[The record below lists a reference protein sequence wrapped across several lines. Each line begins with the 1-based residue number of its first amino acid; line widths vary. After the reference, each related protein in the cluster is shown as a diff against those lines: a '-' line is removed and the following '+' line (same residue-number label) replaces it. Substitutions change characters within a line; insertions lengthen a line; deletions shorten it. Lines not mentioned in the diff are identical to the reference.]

1 MEEDLE
7 QNENNQESVIH
18 VSGMYQNW
26 FLDYASYVILERAV
40 PHIND
45 GLKPVQRRILH
56 SLKELD
62 DGRYHK
68 VANVIGHTMKYHPHG
83 DASIGDAM
91 VQVGQKELLLDMQGN
106 WGNVAT
112 GDRAAAPRYIEVRL
126 TPFALDV
133 VYNKKI
139 TNWSASY
146 DGRGKEPVTLPV
158 KFPLL
163 LTHGVEGIAVGLS
176 TKILPHNFNELIDA
190 SIKVLKGVKP
200 KIYPDFYSG
209 GSADFSN
216 YNDGLRGGKVRVRAK
231 IHQEDKH
238 TLIVSELPFSTTTT
252 SLINSILRANDKGK
266 IKVKKVEDN
275 TAEHVEI
282 AITIPAGIS
291 PDKTIDA
298 LYRFT
303 DCEVSISPL
312 SCIIED
318 DRPKFLGV
326 SEILKQSTEHT
337 LNLLKQELEVNLSEL
352 QEKWHF
358 ASLER
363 IFIKNRI
370 YHKIEELD
378 NWKEII
384 ATIHKELKPHT
395 KNLLRDVTDEDVER
409 LTEIKIKKITKFD
422 LNKAN
427 EELLKLEA
435 KIEEIKGYLANLTD
449 YAIDYFKNLKTKY
462 GKGKER
468 KTEIKTFESIDATK
482 VVVANK
488 KLYIN
493 KEEGFIGTAMRKD
506 EFVCDCSDIDDI
518 IVFKK
523 DGSMQVVKVGS
534 KVFVG
539 KGIIHCAVFKKK
551 DERTIYNMIYKDGKS
566 GTSMMKRFPVKS
578 ITRGKD
584 YGLTKSEKG
593 SKVLYFTANPNGEAE
608 TVTVHLKKLAKLKT
622 LKIDVDFAE
631 LAIKGKGS
639 GGNIVTKKA
648 VRKVELKSAGISTL
662 SARKI
667 WFDDTVQ
674 RLNVDERGEL
684 LGAFKAEDKILTI
697 QQSGEIELKSFD
709 ISNHFDEDMVLIE
722 QNNPKKP
729 VSAVYFDGNKQAYY
743 VKRFL
748 IENTMSR
755 FSFISDNENSQL
767 EVVSTDWRPQV
778 EIVFVKEKGKER
790 KTEIINIEEFI
801 AVKGEKA
808 LGNKLTSKKVKEINL
823 IDSLPYKE
831 VIEQEVE
838 IIEEI
843 IEVAEKPIEVK
854 TEIELEITNEPEVK
868 ESSKEVKPEDDEY
881 GGGQITLEL

>member
-1 MEEDLE
+1 MEEDIINNDEKE
-7 QNENNQESVIH
+7 QEVIH
-18 VSGMYQNW
+18 VSGMYKNW

-91 VQVGQKELLLDMQGN
+91 VQIGQKELLLDMQGN
-106 WGNVAT
+106 WGNTAT

-139 TNWSASY
+139 TKWSTSY
-146 DGRGKEPVTLPV
+146 DGRGKEPQTLPV

-163 LTHGVEGIAVGLS
+163 LVHGVEGIAVGLS

-190 SIKVLKGVKP
+190 SIKILKGVKP
-200 KIYPDFYSG
+200 KIYPDFITG
-209 GSADFSN
+209 GSADFTN
-216 YNDGLRGGKVRVRAK
+216 YNDGKRGGKIRVRAK

-238 TLIVSELPFSTTTT
+238 TLIISELPFSTTTS
-252 SLINSILRANDKGK
+252 SLINSILKANDKGK

-275 TAEHVEI
+275 TAENVEI
-282 AITIPAGIS
+282 AITIPSGIS

-312 SCIIED
+312 ACIIED
-318 DRPKFLGV
+318 DTPKFLGI
-326 SEILKQSTEHT
+326 SDILQQSTNHT
-337 LNLLKQELEVNLSEL
+337 LSLLKKELEVNLNEL

-358 ASLER
+358 SSLER
-363 IFIKNRI
+363 IFIENRI

-378 NWKEII
+378 NWEEII
-384 ATIHKELKPHT
+384 AVIHKELKPHI
-395 KNLLRDVTDEDVER
+395 KHLLRAVTDEDVER
-409 LTEIKIKKITKFD
+409 LTEIKIKRITKFD
-422 LNKAN
+422 LNKAR
-427 EELLKLEA
+427 EELLKLES
-435 KIEEIKGYLANLTD
+435 KIDEIKHHLANLTE
-449 YAIDYFKNLKTKY
+449 YAITYFKNLKAKY
-462 GKGKER
+462 GKEKER

-518 IVFKK
+518 IIIRDNGV
-523 DGSMQVVKVGS
+523 MQVVKVDS
-534 KVFVG
+534 KVFIG

-566 GTSMMKRFPVKS
+566 GNTMMKRFPVTS
-578 ITRGKD
+578 ITRSKD
-584 YGLTKSEKG
+584 YYLTKSEKG

-622 LKIDVDFAE
+622 LKIDVDFAN
-631 LAIKGKGS
+631 LAIKGKGA
-639 GGNIVTKKA
+639 GGNIVTKNP
-648 VRKVELKSAGISTL
+648 VRKIELKSAGISTL

-674 RLNVDERGEL
+674 RLNVEARGEL
-684 LGAFKAEDKILTI
+684 LGEFKPEDQILTI
-697 QQSGEIELKSFD
+697 NQKAELELKSFD
-709 ISNHFDEDMVLIE
+709 ISNHFDDDMIVIE
-722 QNNPKKP
+722 QFNTKKP
-729 VSAVYFDGNKQAYY
+729 ITAIYYDGGKSNYF

-748 IENTMSR
+748 IEENTNK
-755 FSFISDNENSQL
+755 FSFISDHKDSYL
-767 EVVSTDWRPQV
+767 EVVSTDWLPQV
-778 EIVFVKEKGKER
+778 EVIFVKEKGKER
-790 KTEIINIEEFI
+790 ETLVVNLEQFI
-801 AVKGEKA
+801 AIKGSKA
-808 LGNKLTSKKVKEINL
+808 IGNRLTTKKVKEINL
-823 IDSLPYKE
+823 LDPLPY
-831 VIEQEVE
+831 EQEVE
-838 IIEEI
+838 QESVEGVIVMGEE
-843 IEVAEKPIEVK
+843 EKTVVDK
-854 TEIELEITNEPEVK
+854 SEITLNITNDT
-868 ESSKEVKPEDDEY
+868 DDKSDDINLSE
-881 GGGQITLEL
+881 GQITLEL

>member
-1 MEEDLE
+1 MEEDLVLSNNSE
-7 QNENNQESVIH
+7 QEVIH
-18 VSGMYQNW
+18 VSGMYKNW

-40 PHIND
+40 PHIYD

-106 WGNVAT
+106 WGNTAT

-139 TNWSASY
+139 TKWSASY
-146 DGRGKEPVTLPV
+146 DGRGREPQTLPV

-163 LTHGVEGIAVGLS
+163 LAHGVEGIAVGLS

-200 KIYPDFYSG
+200 KIFPDFITG

-216 YNDGLRGGKVRVRAK
+216 YNDGKRGGKVRVRAK
-231 IHQEDKH
+231 VFQEDKT
-238 TLIVSELPFSTTTT
+238 TLIISELPFSTTTT
-252 SLINSILRANDKGK
+252 TLINSILKANEKGK
-266 IKVKKVEDN
+266 IKIKKVEDN

-282 AITIPAGIS
+282 AITIPTGIS

-312 SCIIED
+312 SCVIED
-318 DRPKFLGV
+318 NTPKFSGV
-326 SEILKQSTEHT
+326 SEILQQSTEHT
-337 LNLLKQELEVNLSEL
+337 LSLLKQELEVNLNEL

-358 ASLER
+358 SSLER
-363 IFIKNRI
+363 IFIENRI

-378 NWKEII
+378 NWKDII
-384 ATIHKELKPHT
+384 AVIHNELKPHI
-395 KNLLRDVTDEDVER
+395 KHLLRAVTDEDVEK

-422 LNKAN
+422 LNKAK
-427 EELLKLEA
+427 EELLKLEYRIA
-435 KIEEIKGYLANLTD
+435 EIKSNLANLTD
-449 YAIDYFKNLKTKY
+449 YAIDYFKGLKQKY

-488 KLYIN
+488 KLYVN

-518 IVFKK
+518 IVFRKN
-523 DGSMQVVKVGS
+523 GVMQVVKVDN

-539 KGIIHCAVFKKK
+539 KDIIHCAVFKKK
-551 DERTIYNMIYKDGKS
+551 DERTVYNMIYSDGKS
-566 GTSMMKRFPVKS
+566 GNTMMKRFAVTS

-584 YGLTKSEKG
+584 YSLTKSEKG
-593 SKVLYFTANPNGEAE
+593 SKVVYFTANPNGEAE
-608 TVTVHLKKLAKLKT
+608 TVIVHLKKLAKLKN
-622 LKIDVDFAE
+622 LKIDIDFSE
-631 LAIKGKGS
+631 LAIKGKGAR
-639 GGNIVTKKA
+639 GNIVSKNP
-648 VRKVELKSAGISTL
+648 VRKVELKSEGVSTL

-667 WFDDTVQ
+667 WFDDNVK
-674 RLNVDERGEL
+674 RLNVEGRGEL
-684 LGAFKAEDKILTI
+684 LGAFKAQDKILTI
-697 QQSGEIELKSFD
+697 KQNGELELKSFD
-709 ISNHFDEDMVLIE
+709 ISNHFDEDMILIE

-729 VSAVYFDGNKQAYY
+729 VTAIYFDGSKKGYY

-748 IENTMSR
+748 VDNTMGK
-755 FSFISDNENSQL
+755 FSFITEHEESILDII
-767 EVVSTDWRPQV
+767 STDWIPQV
-778 EIVFVKEKGKER
+778 ELVFVKEKGKER
-790 KTEIINIEEFI
+790 QTELINLEEFI
-801 AVKGEKA
+801 SIKGEKA
-808 LGNKLTSKKVKEINL
+808 LGNKLTSKKIKEINL
-823 IDSLPYKE
+823 LSPLPYTEPVTEEIVDNKIAPQEIILEEVKE
-831 VIEQEVE
+831 VS
-838 IIEEI
+838 
-843 IEVAEKPIEVK
+843 
-854 TEIELEITNEPEVK
+854 TEIELNITNDT
-868 ESSKEVKPEDDEY
+868 SGQDEDKNPDDDNSA
-881 GGGQITLEL
+881 GQITLEL